1 MTDYS
6 APKGMRD
13 FLPDE
18 MQRREWAA
26 ETIKAVYRKYGF
38 LPMETP
44 ALETVE
50 VLEKKCGEEIKGQ
63 LFRIDD
69 GRLAL
74 RFDLTVPLSRVAS
87 SNTFRKPFKRY
98 CVAPV
103 WRREEPQ
110 KGRFREF
117 YQADADIIGCQSVRA
132 EAELIACAC
141 EAISALGFS
150 GAIVRLNDRRL
161 VSKIAEGIL
170 PDREGQL
177 LRLLDKKG
185 KITREEMLEEFG
197 ELLDDD
203 EVERREPIEK
213 LTTFLDTVESMST
226 NPQRLEIASEYSPE
240 AAADLKEILSLLP
253 QYSGGI
259 KAEIDFTLVRG
270 LDYYTGPIFEI
281 TLGPQM
287 GSVAGGGRYD
297 GLLAMYGQG
306 DSAVGISLG
315 IERLLALM
323 KEKEEKK
330 TGVFVACAKEEFY
343 PYSLEVAAKLRAAGI
358 AAQTDLNGRNL
369 KKQMEFASSTCA
381 WIAIVGEREKR
392 ENKVTLRN
400 LETGKEE
407 ALTPEDAAK
416 KVRNIS

>member
-1 MTDYS
+1 MADYM

-18 MQRREWAA
+18 MLKREWAI
-26 ETIKAVYRKYGF
+26 ETVKAVYRRFGF
-38 LPMETP
+38 VPMETP
-44 ALETVE
+44 ALESIE
-50 VLEKKCGEEIKGQ
+50 VLEKKCGDEIKGQ

-117 YQADADIIGCQSVRA
+117 YQADADIIGSTSVRA
-132 EAELIACAC
+132 EAELIAAATT
-141 EAISALGFS
+141 AITELGFS
-150 GAIVRLNDRRL
+150 GATVKLNDRRIISAIASKLLAGKEGEVLRILDKREKIGNDATISML
-161 VSKIAEGIL
+161 VSAGAKEKDAKKLMVDLTKEGGN
-170 PDREGQL
+170 EA
-177 LRLLDKKG
+177 
-185 KITREEMLEEFG
+185 
-197 ELLDDD
+197 
-203 EVERREPIEK
+203 K
-213 LTTFLDTVESMST
+213 LKVA
-226 NPQRLEIASEYSPE
+226 ASYSPE
-240 AAADLKEILSLLP
+240 AAKDLEEMLRLVAK
-253 QYSGGI
+253 YSDGI
-259 KAEIDFTLVRG
+259 RVELDFSLVRG
-270 LDYYTGPIFEI
+270 LDYYTGAIFEI
-281 TLGPQM
+281 SLGPQM

-323 KEKEEKK
+323 KEKEMPKK
-330 TGVFVACAKEEFY
+330 GVFVANVSEEQY
-343 PYSLEVAAKLRAAGI
+343 GYALAVASKLREAMI
-358 AAQTDLNGRNL
+358 PAQTDLNARKFG
-369 KKQMEFASSTCA
+369 KQLEFASAACK
-381 WIAIVGEREKR
+381 WIAVVGEREMK
-392 ENKVTLRN
+392 EKKVTLKN

-407 ALTPEDAAK
+407 ACSVEEAIK
-416 KVRNIS
+416 KVKQG